1 MKKYDDA
8 LNVSITEDESGE
20 YAGKS
25 KKEKAGRIVARVV
38 CLFAA
43 FLVWIY
49 VMSVDSPDYEETL
62 KSLGVALENTS
73 SLKNEYNMS
82 VISGTGNVADVTIKG
97 KKSVLSRYS
106 AEDIKVYVDLSGIT
120 DAGRHTLEIKAELPE
135 GVMLVDIAPSSI
147 EIYVDNDT
155 TKNVRVVARATSY
168 TLDANYEL
176 GELVPDVDE
185 IIVRGPAG
193 KLDQIEHA
201 LIELD
206 LGSLSESVISR
217 GQLKLVDASG
227 EEIDDPYLK
236 LSTSSVQVSIPVYT
250 YKTVPLTAEY
260 KYGFLNEDNADVAI
274 SPSAITLKADPKV
287 LEGINAIS
295 IVTVDEKKISGN
307 YHQEIQFTLPANVI
321 CESGETSAT
330 IDIKHKNTGLK
341 VLSVTDFKVI
351 NPRGI
356 IYEMADS
363 LNVVLRAPAS
373 LLPYLTPEYITA
385 TVDLSTMGAT
395 SGVVNVPVLI
405 TVDPAVEGK
414 VYEMGDYRIQLEI
427 YE

>member
-1 MKKYDDA
+1 
-8 LNVSITEDESGE
+8 
-20 YAGKS
+20 
-25 KKEKAGRIVARVV
+25 
-38 CLFAA
+38 
-43 FLVWIY
+43 
-49 VMSVDSPDYEETL
+49 
-62 KSLGVALENTS
+62 
-73 SLKNEYNMS
+73 
-82 VISGTGNVADVTIKG
+82 
-97 KKSVLSRYS
+97 
-106 AEDIKVYVDLSGIT
+106 
-120 DAGRHTLEIKAELPE
+120 
-135 GVMLVDIAPSSI
+135 MLVDIAPSSI

-287 LEGINAIS
+287 LEEINEIS

-363 LNVVLRAPAS
+363 INVVLRAPTS
-373 LLPYLTPEYITA
+373 LLSYLTPEYITA

-395 SGVVNVPVLI
+395 SGVVNVPVQI
-405 TVDPAVEGK
+405 TVDPVVEGK